1 MNISHLI
8 SQYQK
13 LIVEENYYNK
23 KFENKVNLNKLIED
37 SINEN
42 KNIKNNKIYSMYNSM
57 FDKSK
62 YNPNLID
69 YSILKIQSNNNN
81 GINNINNNEINNNND
96 DSLDEINFIKNTT
109 KIKNKLFHNKNLINN
124 NNSPL
129 IKDPLTTQ
137 KLTKYYFYPYN
148 DEIFKINKSKNNKKF
163 KVHDFKTD
171 LYKKYLIPL
180 CKIEKEKKIEDE
192 KKNINKLE
200 NIQFKNLFY
209 VIHNFPKIRIKKQNE
224 IIKFGMQKNFSNFSN
239 IKKKNEYLK
248 DKKIASNKKIFYKNH
263 LNFNENENKFKLI
276 DRNNIDIKNLY
287 IIKKENPPKERQNKR
302 PLSNQKKRKII
313 QFDNNN
319 NNNKSYSNRPFTSY
333 QNYLLKFGINENNNN
348 NNNNNLNNV
357 ILLGHPKII

>member
-1 MNISHLI
+1 MKYL
-8 SQYQK
+8 K
-13 LIVEENYYNK
+13 LIKAKIIKNS
-23 KFENKVNLNKLIED
+23 KFMILKLIC
-37 SINEN
+37 
-42 KNIKNNKIYSMYNSM
+42 IKNFS
-57 FDKSK
+57 FLFVKSK
-62 YNPNLID
+62 
-69 YSILKIQSNNNN
+69 KKKK
-81 GINNINNNEINNNND
+81 NE
-96 DSLDEINFIKNTT
+96 
-109 KIKNKLFHNKNLINN
+109 
-124 NNSPL
+124 
-129 IKDPLTTQ
+129 
-137 KLTKYYFYPYN
+137 
-148 DEIFKINKSKNNKKF
+148 
-163 KVHDFKTD
+163 V
-171 LYKKYLIPL
+171 
-180 CKIEKEKKIEDE
+180 E
-192 KKNINKLE
+192 KKNKKSNEK
-200 NIQFKNLFY
+200 IQFKNLFY

-319 NNNKSYSNRPFTSY
+319 NNKSYSNRPFTSY

>member
-313 QFDNNN
+313 QFYNN

>member
-42 KNIKNNKIYSMYNSM
+42 KNINNNKIYSMYNSM

-81 GINNINNNEINNNND
+81 GINNINNND

-109 KIKNKLFHNKNLINN
+109 KIKNKLFNNKNLINN

-192 KKNINKLE
+192 KKNINKIE

-319 NNNKSYSNRPFTSY
+319 NNKSYSNRPFTSY

>member
-42 KNIKNNKIYSMYNSM
+42 KNINNNKIYSMYNSM

-248 DKKIASNKKIFYKNH
+248 DKKIVSNNKLFYKNH

-276 DRNNIDIKNLY
+276 NRNNIDIKNLY

-313 QFDNNN
+313 QFDNN